1 MASSDQSLRSAH
13 SDDDSSHAGA
23 HDKSEL
29 AWQPWSES
37 KGEDES
43 VRKSRSSVSSDSDED
58 EGSRDDKAYSRSIVD
73 HDMVRE
79 VPRGRTPQEDG
90 GGSS

>member
-23 HDKSEL
+23 HDKPEL

-37 KGEDES
+37 KGENES
-43 VRKSRSSVSSDSDED
+43 ARKSRSSVSSDSDED